1 MTINITGRHV
11 DVTDALNLYIKNKFK
26 KLKKYSEN
34 IINTHVIL
42 TVEKERMK
50 AEAKLKTKH
59 RYFFAIDEKNNMYAA
74 IDEIVNKL
82 DIQLKR
88 EKEKI
93 INNRRLEE

>member
-1 MTINITGRHV
+1 
-11 DVTDALNLYIKNKFK
+11 
-26 KLKKYSEN
+26 
-34 IINTHVIL
+34 
-42 TVEKERMK
+42 MK

-93 INNRRLEE
+93 INNRRLEEQKNLTKSTNKKFHTSLKMKISEILSQKNIL